1 MSLLATRLRSR
12 RLELNLS
19 QAELAK
25 GICEQGQ
32 ISRIEKGK
40 YNPGAELLYRLSLKL
55 NVPMNYFF
63 DESILKENSAI
74 QNFKMLS
81 NKLLVDRD
89 YASLKYLYEL
99 EVEKKQKLTL
109 SDQLYLSWIESIIL
123 FHQDDK
129 KEIAIKKLESIIN
142 KVSQNESDYFKFMNS
157 LSNFYSLSGN
167 KTNSEEL
174 YDIIISQ
181 ISTTSISKIEDLEL
195 LIKVRYNHC
204 RDLWLESKTDLAISE
219 ILETIDICK
228 KFNHNYLLADLY
240 CLLGNVSEGF
250 SEEEKIKEYFSYS
263 KFLYDIF
270 DNEKM
275 SLLTKNYIK
284 NNF

>member
-89 YASLKYLYEL
+89 Y
-99 EVEKKQKLTL
+99 
-109 SDQLYLSWIESIIL
+109 
-123 FHQDDK
+123 
-129 KEIAIKKLESIIN
+129 
-142 KVSQNESDYFKFMNS
+142 
-157 LSNFYSLSGN
+157 
-167 KTNSEEL
+167 
-174 YDIIISQ
+174 
-181 ISTTSISKIEDLEL
+181 
-195 LIKVRYNHC
+195 
-204 RDLWLESKTDLAISE
+204 
-219 ILETIDICK
+219 
-228 KFNHNYLLADLY
+228 
-240 CLLGNVSEGF
+240 
-250 SEEEKIKEYFSYS
+250 
-263 KFLYDIF
+263 
-270 DNEKM
+270 
-275 SLLTKNYIK
+275 
-284 NNF
+284 